1 MSYAMSNCKW
11 LLSRTNR
18 EYVDYVSKLTG
29 FSIPLAQTMINR
41 GIKTAGQLDSFLNP
55 RLTMLADPFDLPGM
69 AKAVRRI
76 ADAVQ
81 SGERIFIHGDY
92 DADGVT
98 ATAIVMDALKKL
110 GSEPRYH
117 IPARAFGYGLG
128 SEGIKKAKES
138 KASLIITVDC
148 GITSFEAVS
157 AANSIGIDVIVT
169 DHHEPVR
176 DTTSANPAGRFVLP
190 DAFTVVN
197 PKLEQGP
204 SPSADLSGAGVAF
217 KLAQALLG
225 NSLDNVLELIDLA
238 ALGTAADVVP
248 VVGDNRIILKE
259 GLKLIQ
265 SGVRPG
271 IKALKEVAGIKP
283 GSMRTTALHFMLIP
297 RINAAGRIAD
307 ANDVVK
313 LLLTDSDDEAMRLAE
328 WLNGL
333 NVRRQE
339 IGESV
344 FSEAMDML
352 QASGIGPEGTGAIVV
367 CKEGWHRGVLG
378 IVAAKMTEA
387 FYRPSFILSVEAG
400 VARGSARS
408 IPSFDIYH
416 GLSRCNELLMT
427 FGGHKQAAGL
437 SLSSGDIDSFR
448 DMISRLVLETVAE
461 DDMVPVLRIDAPLK
475 LSDVTADFVREIT
488 CLEPFGYG
496 NEEPVFGAKRLEI
509 VQSRI
514 VGNNHLKMYL
524 KQNGKGIDSI
534 GFDLGGM
541 LDEVGPGAM
550 VDAAFVPMMNEWD
563 GGRNLQLNLKSV
575 RESENRV

>member
-197 PKLEQGP
+197 PKLEQGTW
-204 SPSADLSGAGVAF
+204 PSADLSGAGVAF

-461 DDMVPVLRIDAPLK
+461 DDLVPVLRIDAPLK

>member
-197 PKLEQGP
+197 PKLEQGTW
-204 SPSADLSGAGVAF
+204 PSADLSGAGVAF

-378 IVAAKMTEA
+378 IVAAKMTEI

>member
-29 FSIPLAQTMINR
+29 FSIPLAQTIINR

-197 PKLEQGP
+197 PKLEQGTW
-204 SPSADLSGAGVAF
+204 PSADLSGAGVAF

-283 GSMRTTALHFMLIP
+283 GSMRATALHFMLIP

-313 LLLTDSDDEAMRLAE
+313 LLLTNSDDEAMRLAE

-352 QASGIGPEGTGAIVV
+352 HASGSGPEGTGAIVV

-416 GLSRCNELLMT
+416 GLSRCNELLRT

-461 DDMVPVLRIDAPLK
+461 DDLVPVLRIDAPLK

-496 NEEPVFGAKRLEI
+496 NEEPVFGAKKLEI

-563 GGRNLQLNLKSV
+563 GCRNLQLNLKSV

>member
-283 GSMRTTALHFMLIP
+283 GSMRATALHFMLIP

>member
-283 GSMRTTALHFMLIP
+283 GSMRATALHFMLIP

-378 IVAAKMTEA
+378 IVAAKMTEI

>member
-29 FSIPLAQTMINR
+29 FSIPLAQTIINR

-81 SGERIFIHGDY
+81 NGERIFIHGDY

-197 PKLEQGP
+197 PKLAQGP

-352 QASGIGPEGTGAIVV
+352 HASGSGPEGTGAIVV

-416 GLSRCNELLMT
+416 GLSRCNELLRT

-437 SLSSGDIDSFR
+437 SLSSRDIDSFR

-461 DDMVPVLRIDAPLK
+461 DDLVPVLRIDAPLK

-563 GGRNLQLNLKSV
+563 GCRNLQLNLKSV

>member
-98 ATAIVMDALKKL
+98 ATALVMDALKKL

-197 PKLEQGP
+197 PKLEQGTW
-204 SPSADLSGAGVAF
+204 PSADLSGAGVAF

-283 GSMRTTALHFMLIP
+283 GSMRATALHFMLIP

-378 IVAAKMTEA
+378 IVAAKMTEI

-416 GLSRCNELLMT
+416 GLSRCNELLRT

-461 DDMVPVLRIDAPLK
+461 DDLVPVLRIDAPLK

>member
-197 PKLEQGP
+197 PKLEQGTW
-204 SPSADLSGAGVAF
+204 PSADLSGAGVAF

-283 GSMRTTALHFMLIP
+283 GSMRATALHFMLIP

-352 QASGIGPEGTGAIVV
+352 QASGRGPEGTGAIVV

>member
-81 SGERIFIHGDY
+81 NGERIFIHGDY

-197 PKLEQGP
+197 PKLEQGTW
-204 SPSADLSGAGVAF
+204 PSADLSGAGVAF

-283 GSMRTTALHFMLIP
+283 GSMRATALHFMLIP

-378 IVAAKMTEA
+378 IVAAKMTEI

>member
-197 PKLEQGP
+197 PKLEQGTW
-204 SPSADLSGAGVAF
+204 PSADLSGAGVAF

-283 GSMRTTALHFMLIP
+283 GSMRATALHFMLIP

-352 QASGIGPEGTGAIVV
+352 QASGRGPEGTGAIVV

-416 GLSRCNELLMT
+416 GLSRCNELLRT

-461 DDMVPVLRIDAPLK
+461 DDLVPVLRIDAPLK

>member
-197 PKLEQGP
+197 PKLAQGP

-283 GSMRTTALHFMLIP
+283 GSMRATALHFMLIP

-352 QASGIGPEGTGAIVV
+352 QASGRGPEGTGAIVV

-378 IVAAKMTEA
+378 IVAAKMTEI

-416 GLSRCNELLMT
+416 GLSRCNELLRT

-461 DDMVPVLRIDAPLK
+461 DDLVPVLRIDAPLK

>member
-197 PKLEQGP
+197 PKLEQGTW
-204 SPSADLSGAGVAF
+204 PSADLSGAGVAF

-352 QASGIGPEGTGAIVV
+352 QASGRGPEGTGAIVV

-378 IVAAKMTEA
+378 IVAAKMTEI

>member
-197 PKLEQGP
+197 PKLEQGTW
-204 SPSADLSGAGVAF
+204 PSADLSGAGVAF

-283 GSMRTTALHFMLIP
+283 GSMRATALHFMLIP

-313 LLLTDSDDEAMRLAE
+313 LLLTNSDDEAMRLAE

-352 QASGIGPEGTGAIVV
+352 QASGSGPEGMGAIVV

>member
-283 GSMRTTALHFMLIP
+283 GSMRATALHFMLIP

-352 QASGIGPEGTGAIVV
+352 QASGRGPEGTGAIVV

-378 IVAAKMTEA
+378 IVAAKMTEI

-416 GLSRCNELLMT
+416 GLSRCNELLRT

-461 DDMVPVLRIDAPLK
+461 DDLVPVLRIDAPLK
-475 LSDVTADFVREIT
+475 LSDVTADFIREIT

>member
-283 GSMRTTALHFMLIP
+283 GSMRATALHFMLIP

-378 IVAAKMTEA
+378 IVAAKMTEI

-416 GLSRCNELLMT
+416 GLSRCNELLRT

>member
-197 PKLEQGP
+197 PKLEQGTW
-204 SPSADLSGAGVAF
+204 PSADLSGAGVAF

-378 IVAAKMTEA
+378 IVAAKMTEI

-416 GLSRCNELLMT
+416 GLSRCNELLRT

>member
-29 FSIPLAQTMINR
+29 FSIPLAQTIINR

-81 SGERIFIHGDY
+81 NGERIFIHGDY

-197 PKLEQGP
+197 PKLAQGP

-313 LLLTDSDDEAMRLAE
+313 LLLTNSDDEAMRLAE

-352 QASGIGPEGTGAIVV
+352 HASGSGPEGTGAIVV

-416 GLSRCNELLMT
+416 GLSRCNELLRT

-437 SLSSGDIDSFR
+437 SLSSRDIDSFR

-461 DDMVPVLRIDAPLK
+461 DDLVPVLRIDAPLK

-496 NEEPVFGAKRLEI
+496 NEEPVFGAKKLEI

-563 GGRNLQLNLKSV
+563 GCRNLQLNLKSV

>member
-197 PKLEQGP
+197 PKLEQGTW
-204 SPSADLSGAGVAF
+204 PSADLSGAGVAF
-217 KLAQALLG
+217 KLAQELLG

-283 GSMRTTALHFMLIP
+283 GSMRATALHFMLIP

-352 QASGIGPEGTGAIVV
+352 QASGRGPEGTGAIVV

-416 GLSRCNELLMT
+416 GLSRCNELLRT

-461 DDMVPVLRIDAPLK
+461 DDLVPVLRIDAPLK

>member
-197 PKLEQGP
+197 PKLEQGTW
-204 SPSADLSGAGVAF
+204 PSADLSGAGVAF

-283 GSMRTTALHFMLIP
+283 GSMRATALHFMLIP

-352 QASGIGPEGTGAIVV
+352 QASGRGPEGTGAIVV

-378 IVAAKMTEA
+378 IVAAKMTEI

-461 DDMVPVLRIDAPLK
+461 DDLVPVLRIDAPLK

>member
-283 GSMRTTALHFMLIP
+283 GSMRATALHFMLIP

-416 GLSRCNELLMT
+416 GLSRCNELLRT

-461 DDMVPVLRIDAPLK
+461 DDLVPVLRIDAPLK
-475 LSDVTADFVREIT
+475 LSDVTADFIREIT

>member
-197 PKLEQGP
+197 PKLEQGTW
-204 SPSADLSGAGVAF
+204 PSADLSGAGVAF

-378 IVAAKMTEA
+378 IVAAKMTEI

-461 DDMVPVLRIDAPLK
+461 DDLVPVLRIDAPLK

>member
-283 GSMRTTALHFMLIP
+283 GSMRATALHFMLIP

-352 QASGIGPEGTGAIVV
+352 QASGRGPEGTGAIVV

-378 IVAAKMTEA
+378 IVAAKMTEI

-416 GLSRCNELLMT
+416 GLSRCNELLRT

>member
-81 SGERIFIHGDY
+81 NGERIFIHGDY

-283 GSMRTTALHFMLIP
+283 GSMRATALHFMLIP

-352 QASGIGPEGTGAIVV
+352 QASGSGPEGMGAIVV

-416 GLSRCNELLMT
+416 GLSRCNELLRT

-437 SLSSGDIDSFR
+437 SLSSRDIDSFR

-461 DDMVPVLRIDAPLK
+461 DDLVPVLRIDAPLK

-563 GGRNLQLNLKSV
+563 GCRNLQLNLKSV

>member
-197 PKLEQGP
+197 PKLEQGTW
-204 SPSADLSGAGVAF
+204 PSADLSGAGVAF

-283 GSMRTTALHFMLIP
+283 GSMRATALHFMLIP

-416 GLSRCNELLMT
+416 GLSRCNELLRT

>member
-197 PKLEQGP
+197 PKLEQGTW
-204 SPSADLSGAGVAF
+204 PSADLSGAGVAF

-283 GSMRTTALHFMLIP
+283 GSMRATALHFMLIP

-461 DDMVPVLRIDAPLK
+461 DDLVPVLRIDAPLK

>member
-29 FSIPLAQTMINR
+29 FSIPLAQTIINR

-81 SGERIFIHGDY
+81 NGERIFIHGDY

-197 PKLEQGP
+197 PKLAQGP

-283 GSMRTTALHFMLIP
+283 GSMRATALHFMLIP

-313 LLLTDSDDEAMRLAE
+313 LLLTNSDDEAMRLAE

-352 QASGIGPEGTGAIVV
+352 HASGSGPEGTGAIVV

-416 GLSRCNELLMT
+416 GLSRCNELLRT

-437 SLSSGDIDSFR
+437 SLSSRDIDSFR

-461 DDMVPVLRIDAPLK
+461 DDLVPVLRIDAPLK

-496 NEEPVFGAKRLEI
+496 NEEPVFGAKKLEI

-563 GGRNLQLNLKSV
+563 GCRNLQLNLKSV

>member
-1 MSYAMSNCKW
+1 
-11 LLSRTNR
+11 
-18 EYVDYVSKLTG
+18 
-29 FSIPLAQTMINR
+29 MINR

-197 PKLEQGP
+197 PKLEQGTW
-204 SPSADLSGAGVAF
+204 PSADLSGAGVAF

-283 GSMRTTALHFMLIP
+283 GSMRATALHFMLIP

-352 QASGIGPEGTGAIVV
+352 HASGSGPEGTGAIVV

-416 GLSRCNELLMT
+416 GLSRCNELLRT

-461 DDMVPVLRIDAPLK
+461 DDLVPVLRIDAPLK

>member
-197 PKLEQGP
+197 PKLEQGTW
-204 SPSADLSGAGVAF
+204 PSADLSGAGVAF

-283 GSMRTTALHFMLIP
+283 GSMRATALHFMLIP

-352 QASGIGPEGTGAIVV
+352 QASGSGPEGMGAIVV

-378 IVAAKMTEA
+378 IVAAKMTEI

>member
-197 PKLEQGP
+197 PKLAQGP

-352 QASGIGPEGTGAIVV
+352 QASGRGPEGTGAIVV

-378 IVAAKMTEA
+378 IVAAKMTEI

>member
-283 GSMRTTALHFMLIP
+283 GSMRATALHFMLIP

-352 QASGIGPEGTGAIVV
+352 QASGRGPEGTGAIVV

-416 GLSRCNELLMT
+416 GLSRCNELLRT

-461 DDMVPVLRIDAPLK
+461 DDLVPVLRIDAPLK

>member
-197 PKLEQGP
+197 PKLEQGTW
-204 SPSADLSGAGVAF
+204 PSADLSGAGVAF

-283 GSMRTTALHFMLIP
+283 GSMRATALHFMLIP

-352 QASGIGPEGTGAIVV
+352 QASGRGPEGTGAIVV

-378 IVAAKMTEA
+378 IVAAKMTEI

>member
-197 PKLEQGP
+197 PKLEQGTW
-204 SPSADLSGAGVAF
+204 PSADLSGAGVAF

-283 GSMRTTALHFMLIP
+283 GSMRATALHFMLIP

-313 LLLTDSDDEAMRLAE
+313 LLLTNSDDEAMRLAE

-352 QASGIGPEGTGAIVV
+352 HASGSGPEGTGAIVV

-416 GLSRCNELLMT
+416 GLSRCNELLRT

-461 DDMVPVLRIDAPLK
+461 DDLVPVLRIDAPLK

-496 NEEPVFGAKRLEI
+496 NEEPVFGAKKLEI

-541 LDEVGPGAM
+541 LDEVGP
-550 VDAAFVPMMNEWD
+550 
-563 GGRNLQLNLKSV
+563 
-575 RESENRV
+575 

>member
-197 PKLEQGP
+197 PKLEQGTW
-204 SPSADLSGAGVAF
+204 PSADLSGAGVAF

-283 GSMRTTALHFMLIP
+283 GSMRATALHFMLIP

-352 QASGIGPEGTGAIVV
+352 HASGSGPEGTGAIVV

>member
-248 VVGDNRIILKE
+248 VVGVNRIILKE

-378 IVAAKMTEA
+378 IVAAKMTEI

>member
-1 MSYAMSNCKW
+1 MSYATSNCKW

-18 EYVDYVSKLTG
+18 EYVDYVAKLTG

-81 SGERIFIHGDY
+81 RGERILIQGDY

-98 ATAIVMDALKKL
+98 ATAIVMAALKKL

-117 IPARAFGYGLG
+117 IPARVFGYGLG
-128 SEGIKKAKES
+128 SEGIRKAKES
-138 KASLIITVDC
+138 QASLIITVDC

-157 AANSIGIDVIVT
+157 AANSVGIDVIVT

-197 PKLEQGP
+197 PKLAQGP

-283 GSMRTTALHFMLIP
+283 GSMRASALHFMLIP

-352 QASGIGPEGTGAIVV
+352 QASGSGPEGTGAIVV

-378 IVAAKMTEA
+378 IVAAKITEA

-416 GLSRCNELLMT
+416 GLSRCNELLRT

-461 DDMVPVLRIDAPLK
+461 DDLVPVLRIDAPLK

-541 LDEVGPGAM
+541 LNEVGPGAM

>member
-283 GSMRTTALHFMLIP
+283 GSMRATALHFMLIP

-352 QASGIGPEGTGAIVV
+352 QASGRGPEGTGAIVV

-416 GLSRCNELLMT
+416 GLSRCNELLRT

>member
-1 MSYAMSNCKW
+1 MSYAMSHCKW

-283 GSMRTTALHFMLIP
+283 GSMRATALHFMLIP

-352 QASGIGPEGTGAIVV
+352 QASGSGPEGMGAIVV

-416 GLSRCNELLMT
+416 GLSRCNELLRT

-437 SLSSGDIDSFR
+437 SLSSRDIDSFR

-461 DDMVPVLRIDAPLK
+461 DDLVPVLRIDAPLK

-563 GGRNLQLNLKSV
+563 GCRNLQLNLKSV

>member
-197 PKLEQGP
+197 PKLEQGTW
-204 SPSADLSGAGVAF
+204 PSADLSGAGVAF

-283 GSMRTTALHFMLIP
+283 GSMRATALHFMLIP

-378 IVAAKMTEA
+378 IVAAKMTEI

-461 DDMVPVLRIDAPLK
+461 DDLVPVLRIDAPLK

-524 KQNGKGIDSI
+524 KQNGKVIDSI
-534 GFDLGGM
+534 GLDLGGM
-541 LDEVGPGAM
+541 LDEGGPGAM
-550 VDAAFVPMMNEWD
+550 FDAAFVPMMNEWD

>member
-1 MSYAMSNCKW
+1 M
-11 LLSRTNR
+11 
-18 EYVDYVSKLTG
+18 
-29 FSIPLAQTMINR
+29 
-41 GIKTAGQLDSFLNP
+41 
-55 RLTMLADPFDLPGM
+55 
-69 AKAVRRI
+69 
-76 ADAVQ
+76 
-81 SGERIFIHGDY
+81 
-92 DADGVT
+92 
-98 ATAIVMDALKKL
+98 
-110 GSEPRYH
+110 
-117 IPARAFGYGLG
+117 
-128 SEGIKKAKES
+128 
-138 KASLIITVDC
+138 
-148 GITSFEAVS
+148 
-157 AANSIGIDVIVT
+157 
-169 DHHEPVR
+169 
-176 DTTSANPAGRFVLP
+176 
-190 DAFTVVN
+190 
-197 PKLEQGP
+197 
-204 SPSADLSGAGVAF
+204 
-217 KLAQALLG
+217 
-225 NSLDNVLELIDLA
+225 IDLA

-283 GSMRTTALHFMLIP
+283 GSMRATALHFMLIP

-378 IVAAKMTEA
+378 IVAAKMTEI